1 MCYTCFM
8 KQSLFALL
16 ILLGTGSA
24 YAQDDVVPV
33 AVPPVPAHPQAE
45 VQKPGTE
52 ARAKANVEWMY
63 NHIQGLESERIQCLL
78 ELNRQFLDSFSL
90 AADADSSKRFQDQ
103 KRYVLRREA
112 ALKECLGE
120 RAFQVLQELRE
131 KNHFQPGHVSGNA
144 PVLQSAASPQTSAK
158 TKKTG
163 KAASKGQASNVAATP
178 KSWSDALEGEQQP

>member
-1 MCYTCFM
+1 M
-8 KQSLFALL
+8 